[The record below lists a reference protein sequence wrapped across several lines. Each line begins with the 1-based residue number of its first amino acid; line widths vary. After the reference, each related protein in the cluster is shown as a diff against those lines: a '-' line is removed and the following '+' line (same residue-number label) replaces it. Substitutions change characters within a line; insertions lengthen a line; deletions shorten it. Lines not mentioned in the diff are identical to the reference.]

1 MKVSISI
8 DDVIEAVRIE
18 ERERAVDII
27 RGWEIYSPYIVG
39 KMRIDDRKRAI
50 ISAIRGDYDEEDYY
64 SGA

>member
-1 MKVSISI
+1 MNVTVSLE
-8 DDVIEAVRIE
+8 DVIDSVRRE

-39 KMRIDDRKRAI
+39 KMRIDDRKQAI
-50 ISAIRGDYDEEDYY
+50 IAAIRGEYNEDHY

>member
-1 MKVSISI
+1 MEIKVSIEE
-8 DDVIEAVRIE
+8 VIEAVRRE

-50 ISAIRGDYDEEDYY
+50 IAAIRGDYDSEDYY